1 RIDGQVHGAAPG
13 RADLGNR
20 GLPDTGKAGDHDEV
34 AGHAIFSEVV
44 PTPAMKSSSGIVAG
58 WSGTI
63 LSAVVNDL
71 YSSGPA
77 SSPPRGSRNRRAY
90 ESERIPRTYPV
101 PPTRVH
107 TLRVRSAQPS
117 LPAPPGT
124 HRRKQDAPSWQ
135 DGTDRRHQ
143 GESPR
148 ERHHRRRR
156 GTSSHR
162 DQPGMAASAPPAVR
176 VRHRRSDAPHPPHRG
191 AWKSGC
197 GEASSLHPLIS
208 MSR

>member
-1 RIDGQVHGAAPG
+1 PFRSINDDAAPAPQVHLRHRSGVFVRSDAHLPPCRQSAGEDRLLDRIDGQVHGAEPG

-90 ESERIPRTYPV
+90 ESERIP
-101 PPTRVH
+101 
-107 TLRVRSAQPS
+107 
-117 LPAPPGT
+117 
-124 HRRKQDAPSWQ
+124 
-135 DGTDRRHQ
+135 
-143 GESPR
+143 
-148 ERHHRRRR
+148 
-156 GTSSHR
+156 
-162 DQPGMAASAPPAVR
+162 
-176 VRHRRSDAPHPPHRG
+176 
-191 AWKSGC
+191 
-197 GEASSLHPLIS
+197 
-208 MSR
+208 